1 LGKITVIAKG
11 AKKSKSKLFSL
22 TLPLCYG
29 EFSVFKGR
37 NMYTLSEGKIKTSFQ
52 GLLNNLEKLTYS
64 SYLCELIDICMQD
77 EESNRD
83 LYKEFVTCLYLLN
96 TDAIDYEILVRSF
109 ELKLLKATGYRLSFD
124 NCIFCR
130 KKINTSN
137 YISLSYFG
145 GVCEACPKEQGIYIS
160 RASYN
165 ALRFLNNTSMDKVY
179 RLNASREIKDE
190 LFKVTSFIISSNYV
204 RKPKSLEMLKF
215 IKE

>member
-1 LGKITVIAKG
+1 MGKVTVIAKG

-37 NMYTLSEGKIKTSFQ
+37 NMYTLSEGKIKASFQ

-96 TDAIDYEILVRSF
+96 TDAIDYELLVRSF
-109 ELKLLKATGYRLSFD
+109 ELKLLKATGYGLAFD
-124 NCIFCR
+124 NCIFCK

-145 GVCEACPKEQGIYIS
+145 GVCEVCPKEHGAYIS
-160 RASYN
+160 KASYN

-190 LFKVTSFIISSNYV
+190 IFKVTSFIISSNYV